1 MNFKQIF
8 LKSGRQASLL
18 RIMLLLALVMVS
30 HSAQAM
36 RCGNDLVLKGDSQ
49 ESVLERCGAP
59 KFDTTI
65 IVPCIG
71 IENGCK
77 VKRWAYD
84 KGRRHYSMVYI
95 REGRVIKVET
105 EAK

>member
-1 MNFKQIF
+1 MK
-8 LKSGRQASLL
+8 LKRELINVGTKTSALHAIL
-18 RIMLLLALVMVS
+18 VLALMSFSQTS
-30 HSAQAM
+30 HAM

-49 ESVLERCGAP
+49 ESVLERCGPP

-65 IVPCIG
+65 IIPCIG

-95 REGRVIKVET
+95 REGRVVKVET